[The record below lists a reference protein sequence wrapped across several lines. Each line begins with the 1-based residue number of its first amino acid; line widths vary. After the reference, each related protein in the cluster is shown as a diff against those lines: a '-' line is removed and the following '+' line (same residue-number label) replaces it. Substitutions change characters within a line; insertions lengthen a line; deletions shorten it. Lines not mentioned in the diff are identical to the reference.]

1 MAALFQVDK
10 YILAVCIG
18 GRLMAGLRD
27 VSVLLEPK
35 IVRSIRLTE
44 LLVAQLCT
52 YSMLSA
58 LCFAYPL
65 YLFDYSGS
73 STLYGAVAAIA
84 FIPGVLATPVGG
96 ILADRGRQREVL
108 VALGIAL
115 MTASLLSIPMK
126 RSLPLVVVVAA
137 ILCVQ
142 YGVQSLLKP
151 MLQIET
157 VRMAGE
163 KKVERATAL
172 VSQVTMVSNILG
184 PVVGTAVYGC
194 FGIDALCTTASV
206 AFAMSALLFGGALK
220 QNASSETMGDGAT
233 RMTCRNDFRES
244 IRYLLAA
251 VLNLALVGLTIGAP
265 IIVTKHLG
273 MQSSRVGVVEVA
285 LGLGG
290 LTGSGLVSI
299 WPHRFSLN
307 GICRYVAMICFGV
320 VPIFVTLLFG
330 ADVCVFT
337 VFTVGSA
344 WVMVWAAIASVEIIA
359 FVQRAAP
366 TELCGK
372 VLSVVYTVL
381 SCATPIGQLVY
392 GLAYDRWTPAIVFA
406 GMLAVLTLTTALFY
420 RLKSRL
426 WRLS

>member
-1 MAALFQVDK
+1 
-10 YILAVCIG
+10 
-18 GRLMAGLRD
+18 MAGLRD

-35 IVRSIRLTE
+35 TVRSIRLAE

-65 YLFDYSGS
+65 YLFDCSGS
-73 STLYGAVAAIA
+73 STLYGVVVAIA

-96 ILADRGRQREVL
+96 ILADRGRHREVL
-108 VALGIAL
+108 VSLGIAL
-115 MTASLLSIPMK
+115 MAASLLSIPMK
-126 RSLPLVVVVAA
+126 HSLPLADVVVA

-184 PVVGTAVYGC
+184 PMVGTAVYGC
-194 FGIDALCTTASV
+194 FGIDTLCATASV

-233 RMTCRNDFRES
+233 RTTCRNDFRES
-244 IRYLLAA
+244 IRYLLQNASLVAVILLAA

-265 IIVTKHLG
+265 VIVAKHLG
-273 MQSSRVGVVEVA
+273 MQSSFVGIIEVA
-285 LGLGG
+285 MGLGG
-290 LTGSGLVSI
+290 LVGSGLVGI
-299 WPHRFSLN
+299 WPHRFSFK

-320 VPIFVTLLFG
+320 VPIIVMLLSGPDELSF
-330 ADVCVFT
+330 AALAA
-337 VFTVGSA
+337 GSA
-344 WVMVWAAIASVEIIA
+344 WVMAWASITSVEIVS
-359 FVQRAAP
+359 FVQRSVP
-366 TELCGK
+366 KEFCGK
-372 VLSVVYTVL
+372 VLALVYMTL
-381 SCATPIGQLVY
+381 SCATPIGQLTY
-392 GLAYDRWTPAIVFA
+392 GVAYDRWTPAIVFA

-420 RLKSRL
+420 RLKNRL

>member
-1 MAALFQVDK
+1 
-10 YILAVCIG
+10 
-18 GRLMAGLRD
+18 MAGLRD

-35 IVRSIRLTE
+35 TVRSIRLTE

-65 YLFDYSGS
+65 YLFDCSGS

-96 ILADRGRQREVL
+96 TLADRGRQREAL

-126 RSLPLVVVVAA
+126 RSLPLAVVVVA

-142 YGVQSLLKP
+142 YGVQSLIKP

-157 VRMAGE
+157 VRMAGQE
-163 KKVERATAL
+163 KVERATAL
-172 VSQVTMVSNILG
+172 VSQIIMMSNILG

-194 FGIDALCTTASV
+194 FGIDTLCETAALTFTI
-206 AFAMSALLFGGALK
+206 SALLFGGALK
-220 QNASSETMGDGAT
+220 QNASSETMGDSAT
-233 RMTCRNDFRES
+233 RTTCRNDFRES
-244 IRYLLAA
+244 IRYLLQNASLTAVILLAA

-273 MQSSRVGVVEVA
+273 MQSSCVGIVEVA
-285 LGLGG
+285 MGLGG
-290 LTGSGLVSI
+290 LAGSGLVGI
-299 WPHRFSLN
+299 WPHRFSFN
-307 GICRYVAMICFGV
+307 DICRYVAMICFGV
-320 VPIFVTLLFG
+320 VPIIVTLLSGPDELAF
-330 ADVCVFT
+330 AALAA
-337 VFTVGSA
+337 GSA

-372 VLSVVYTVL
+372 VLSVVYMVL
-381 SCATPIGQLVY
+381 SCATPIGQLTY
-392 GLAYDRWTPAIVFA
+392 GVAYDRWTPAIVFA
-406 GMLAVLTLTTALFY
+406 GMLAVLTLTTVLFY

>member
-1 MAALFQVDK
+1 
-10 YILAVCIG
+10 
-18 GRLMAGLRD
+18 MAGMRRSG
-27 VSVLLEPK
+27 VSLTQK
-35 IVRSIRLTE
+35 TVRSIRLFG

-65 YLFDYSGS
+65 YLFDCSGS

-126 RSLPLVVVVAA
+126 RSLPLAVVVVA

-163 KKVERATAL
+163 EKVERATAL
-172 VSQVTMVSNILG
+172 VSQMTMVSNILG
-184 PVVGTAVYGC
+184 PVVGTAVYGY
-194 FGIDALCTTASV
+194 FGIDTLCTTASV
-206 AFAMSALLFGGALK
+206 AFAISALLFGVALK
-220 QNASSETMGDGAT
+220 QNASSETMRDGAT
-233 RMTCRNDFRES
+233 RTTCRNDFRES
-244 IRYLLAA
+244 IRYLLQNAPLVAVILLAA
-251 VLNLALVGLTIGAP
+251 VLNLALVGLTISAP

-273 MQSSRVGVVEVA
+273 MQSSCVGIVEVA
-285 LGLGG
+285 MGLGG
-290 LTGSGLVSI
+290 LAGSGLVGI
-299 WPHRFSLN
+299 WPHRFSFK
-307 GICRYVAMICFGV
+307 GICRYVAMICLGV
-320 VPIFVTLLFG
+320 VPIIVTLLSGPDEF
-330 ADVCVFT
+330 AFVALAA
-337 VFTVGSA
+337 GSA
-344 WVMVWAAIASVEIIA
+344 WVMAWASIASVEIVS
-359 FVQRAAP
+359 FVQRSAP
-366 TELCGK
+366 KELCGK
-372 VLSVVYTVL
+372 VLALVYMML

-392 GLAYDRWTPAIVFA
+392 GLAYDRWAPAIVFA
-406 GMLAVLTLTTALFY
+406 DMLGVLTLMTALFY

>member
-1 MAALFQVDK
+1 MTQK
-10 YILAVCIG
+10 T
-18 GRLMAGLRD
+18 
-27 VSVLLEPK
+27 
-35 IVRSIRLTE
+35 VRSIRLFG

-65 YLFDYSGS
+65 YLFDCSGS
-73 STLYGAVAAIA
+73 STLYGVVVAIA

-126 RSLPLVVVVAA
+126 RSLPLAVVVVA

-163 KKVERATAL
+163 EKVERATAL
-172 VSQVTMVSNILG
+172 VSQSTMVSNILG

-194 FGIDALCTTASV
+194 FGIDALCATASV
-206 AFAMSALLFGGALK
+206 TFAISALLFRGALK
-220 QNASSETMGDGAT
+220 QNASSETMGDGVT
-233 RMTCRNDFRES
+233 RTTCRNDFRES
-244 IRYLLAA
+244 IRYLLQNASLVAVILLAA
-251 VLNLALVGLTIGAP
+251 VLNLALVGLSIGAP

-273 MQSSRVGVVEVA
+273 MQSSYVGIVEVA
-285 LGLGG
+285 MGLGG
-290 LTGSGLVSI
+290 LAGSGLVGI
-299 WPHRFSLN
+299 WPHRFSFK
-307 GICRYVAMICFGV
+307 GICRYVAMICLGV
-320 VPIFVTLLFG
+320 VPIIVTLLSGPNEF
-330 ADVCVFT
+330 AFVALAA
-337 VFTVGSA
+337 GSA
-344 WVMVWAAIASVEIIA
+344 WVMAWASVTSVEVVS
-359 FVQRAAP
+359 FVQRSAP
-366 TELCGK
+366 KELCGK
-372 VLSVVYTVL
+372 VLALVYMAL

-406 GMLAVLTLTTALFY
+406 GMLAVLTLITALFY

-426 WRLS
+426 WRMS

>member
-1 MAALFQVDK
+1 
-10 YILAVCIG
+10 
-18 GRLMAGLRD
+18 MAGMRRSG
-27 VSVLLEPK
+27 VSLTQK
-35 IVRSIRLTE
+35 TVRSIRLFG

-65 YLFDYSGS
+65 YLFDCSGS

-126 RSLPLVVVVAA
+126 RSLPLAVVVVA

-163 KKVERATAL
+163 GKVERATAL
-172 VSQVTMVSNILG
+172 VSQSTMVSNILG

-194 FGIDALCTTASV
+194 FGIDTLCATASV
-206 AFAMSALLFGGALK
+206 TFAISALLFGGALR

-233 RMTCRNDFRES
+233 RTTCRNDFRES
-244 IRYLLAA
+244 IRYLLQNASLVAVILLAA

-273 MQSSRVGVVEVA
+273 MQSSFVGIIEVA
-285 LGLGG
+285 MGLGG
-290 LTGSGLVSI
+290 LVGSGLVGI
-299 WPHRFSLN
+299 WPHRFSFK
-307 GICRYVAMICFGV
+307 GICRYVAMICLGV
-320 VPIFVTLLFG
+320 VPIIVTLLSGPDEF
-330 ADVCVFT
+330 AFVALAA
-337 VFTVGSA
+337 GSA
-344 WVMVWAAIASVEIIA
+344 WVMAWASIASVEIVL
-359 FVQRAAP
+359 FVQRSAP
-366 TELCGK
+366 KELCGK
-372 VLSVVYTVL
+372 VLALVYMML

-392 GLAYDRWTPAIVFA
+392 GLAYDRWAPAIVFA
-406 GMLAVLTLTTALFY
+406 DMLGVLTLMTALFY